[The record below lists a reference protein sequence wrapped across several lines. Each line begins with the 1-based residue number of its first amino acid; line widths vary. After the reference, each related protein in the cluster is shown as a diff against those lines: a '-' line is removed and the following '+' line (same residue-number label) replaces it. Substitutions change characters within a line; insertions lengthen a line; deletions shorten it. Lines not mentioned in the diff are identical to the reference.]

1 MLPVQKRNNQAKKD
15 LLYNEDIG
23 TYLQHLFD
31 KLRKI
36 EEKKDYET

>member
-1 MLPVQKRNNQAKKD
+1 LPVKKKNNSDKRD
-15 LLYNEDIG
+15 LLYNEDIEIYME
-23 TYLQHLFD
+23 TLFD